1 MKSRKS
7 LILLFLLAACRAYT
21 DQLRWPEG
29 TTTAQFKKDSDE
41 CEVETRTHFVDVANE
56 MNAVGTSTG
65 DGDDAR
71 RFWYRCMDLKG
82 YALVKVPRSQPTTP
96 QPEAQ

>member
-7 LILLFLLAACRAYT
+7 LILLFLLTACRAYT

-29 TTTAQFKKDSDE
+29 TTTAQFKKDSGE

-65 DGDDAR
+65 DGDDSQR
-71 RFWYRCMDLKG
+71 LWYRCMELKR
-82 YALVKVPRSQPTTP
+82 YEVVKVPRT
-96 QPEAQ
+96 